1 MKNII
6 KLTRIFI
13 IAVLTVCMLPGMVSA
28 EGTAK
33 LTIEYY
39 GEYADML
46 GELALKVVPENGWDI
61 TQMEKPCVS
70 ELMNSLNNYINDD
83 TTVYNS
89 DNDFSNYYFYV
100 NGEIISGMNLGYL
113 AQDGMAYKYFSE
125 SVECW
130 QNGWYGALAE
140 RDWDGNESG
149 IKFYIAVDGE
159 LYSGDVDMNNIEI
172 KPWSVITIYISDT
185 ETVPE
190 PEQPNCKHE
199 NTTETYTSI
208 GNKRHNVTTTCS
220 DCGAVLVEYT
230 SSCSDSKPVYD
241 RNTCT
246 KTYTCV
252 CGYTWEEYQTAKGE
266 IKYNT
271 STKKITLTVKSADIK
286 NGIYI
291 YIAKY
296 DDNGNL
302 TDITKT
308 KISKT
313 STTYPFDESKSAFV
327 WYESLKPLCD
337 NFKLAAK

>member
-1 MKNII
+1 MKNIT

-13 IAVLTVCMLPGMVSA
+13 IAVLTVCMLPCMVSA

-39 GEYADML
+39 GEYAEML
-46 GELALKVVPENGWDI
+46 GELALKVEPENGWENNSVFD
-61 TQMEKPCVS
+61 
-70 ELMNSLNNYINDD
+70 LMNNLGGYAKYTKYNDD
-83 TTVYNS
+83 Y
-89 DNDFSNYYFYV
+89 DFSNYYFS
-100 NGEIISGMNLGYL
+100 SGGSVSQMNLGNL
-113 AQDGMAYKYFSE
+113 AQEGTAYQYFTDETHYWSKDA
-125 SVECW
+125 
-130 QNGWYGALAE
+130 GWGGALAE
-140 RDWDGNESG
+140 KNWYFEPIN

-199 NTTETYTSI
+199 NTTETYTST
-208 GNKRHNVTTTCS
+208 GNKQHTVTTTCS
-220 DCGAVLVEYT
+220 DCGAVLVKYT
-230 SSCSDSKPVYD
+230 SSCSDSNPVYD

-252 CGYTWEEYQTAKGE
+252 CGYTWEEYQTARGE

-296 DDNGNL
+296 GDNGKL
-302 TDITKT
+302 ADITKT
-308 KISKT
+308 KISKI
-313 STTYPFDESKSAFV
+313 STTYPFDESNSAFV
-327 WYESLKPLCD
+327 WYGSLEPLCD
-337 NFKLAAK
+337 NFKIAAK

>member
-1 MKNII
+1 MKNIT

-13 IAVLTVCMLPGMVSA
+13 IAVLTVCMLPCMVSA

-39 GEYADML
+39 GEYENEFENPA
-46 GELALKVVPENGWDI
+46 LAVNPANGW
-61 TQMEKPCVS
+61 ENNSVS
-70 ELMNSLNNYINDD
+70 DLMSGLDAYAEY
-83 TTVYNS
+83 TVYNG
-89 DNDFSNYYFYV
+89 DNDFSNYYFYA
-100 NGEIISGMNLGYL
+100 NGAISGMNLGYL
-113 AQDGMAYKYFSE
+113 TQGGTAYQYFSE
-125 SVECW
+125 KVESW

-140 RDWDGNESG
+140 SDWYGNESG

-185 ETVPE
+185 ETVPK

-199 NTTETYTSI
+199 NTTETYTST
-208 GNKRHNVTTTCS
+208 GNKQHTVTTTCS
-220 DCGAVLVEYT
+220 DCGAVLVKYT
-230 SSCSDSKPVYD
+230 SSCSDSNPVYD

-246 KTYTCV
+246 KTYTCA
-252 CGYTWEEYQTAKGE
+252 CGYKWKEYQTANGE
-266 IKYNT
+266 IKYNA
-271 STKKITLTVKSADIK
+271 SKKQISVRVKQVDI
-286 NGIYI
+286 NTGIYI

-296 DDNGNL
+296 GDNGNL

-308 KISKT
+308 KISKI
-313 STTYPFDESKSAFV
+313 STTYPFDENNSAFV
-327 WYESLKPLCD
+327 WYDSLKPFCD